1 MNVFISYSR
10 KNGSAALKLCE
21 RLSQRGVAAWLD
33 MRELRADEDWNQR
46 VAAAIEAAEAFVV
59 LVGPG
64 AELDRSQRFEWQQ
77 ITDHEYYLDATK
89 PMIPV
94 VIGSTEIPGFL
105 RTRNALA
112 VNPSSIDFDSLADR
126 IAEALGKPDATID
139 PVQLERGRQARE
151 QAVKSLK
158 EYSLELEREDVKRA
172 GLRGLK

>member
-10 KNGSAALKLCE
+10 KNGSMALKLSE
-21 RLSQRGVAAWLD
+21 QLSQRGVSPWLD
-33 MRELRADEDWNQR
+33 LWNLNAGEDWNQKI
-46 VAAAIEAAEAFVV
+46 AAAIEAAEAFVV

-64 AELDRSQRFEWQQ
+64 AEPDRLQRFEWQQ
-77 ITDHEYYLDATK
+77 IIDHEFYLDATK

-105 RTRNALA
+105 RTRNVLI
-112 VNPSSIDFDSLADR
+112 VDTSSIDFKSLADR

-139 PVQLERGRQARE
+139 PVQLKRGREARE

-158 EYSLELEREDVKRA
+158 EYSLELEREDVTRA